1 MKSRFAWVLLIGI
14 VQVSA
19 AAGEV
24 SRIELSD
31 GSVVSGVV
39 VGFADGR
46 YLVESPALGRET
58 IAQSQIRSLQPGAAA
73 GGGPQGDGPQ
83 TADLLRQMMGDAEI
97 MGTITALQSDPQVQ
111 AAPGDPEFMHLV
123 SSGNR
128 GALQSNPRFKA
139 VMSSPGLL
147 ALQGRKTGQ

>member
-1 MKSRFAWVLLIGI
+1 MKCRFAWVLLIGI

-31 GSVVSGVV
+31 GSVVSGEV

-58 IAQSQIRSLQPGAAA
+58 IAQSQIHSLQPGGAA
-73 GGGPQGDGPQ
+73 GGGPQGYGPQ
-83 TADLLRQMMGDAEI
+83 TADLLRQMMGDGEI
-97 MGTITALQSDPQVQ
+97 MGMITALQSDPQVQ
-111 AAPGDPEFMHLV
+111 AAPADPEFMRLEA
-123 SSGNR
+123 SGNL
-128 GALQSNPRFKA
+128 GAL
-139 VMSSPGLL
+139 
-147 ALQGRKTGQ
+147 

>member
-24 SRIELSD
+24 SRSELSD
-31 GSVVSGVV
+31 GSVVSREV

-46 YLVESPALGRET
+46 YLVESPVLGRET
-58 IAQSQIRSLQPGAAA
+58 IAQSQIRSLQPGGAA
-73 GGGPQGDGPQ
+73 GGDPPGDGPQ
-83 TADLLRQMMGDAEI
+83 TAELLRQMMGDAEI
-97 MGTITALQSDPQVQ
+97 MGTITALQSNPQVQ

-123 SSGNR
+123 ASGNR

-139 VMSSPGLL
+139 VMSSPGLR
-147 ALQGRKTGQ
+147 ALQGRMTGQ